1 MIEIGDYNL
10 VKPTFSL
17 EALENENISLKKQ
30 KGQVETILVFVLI
43 AGAYFALKYYETKKE
58 MNRLKTPIIL
68 RPNKKT

>member
-30 KGQVETILVFVLI
+30 KGQLKTILALVLI
-43 AGAYFALKYYETKKE
+43 AGGYFALKYFELK
-58 MNRLKTPIIL
+58 MNPVQTPKII
-68 RPNKKT
+68 RPNKKP